1 MRVAAVTD
9 VELFGQDARYSVV
22 DGQAARIFQAWRA
35 TIYCKPIQP
44 GDRMRK
50 LVEARIVEALE
61 MGYTYQVI
69 GRALESAW
77 NFRKP
82 KPDGTSAW
90 QVALAK
96 ELRAE
101 AKLVPKLTETQLAIQ
116 RVRQHDTE
124 NNGVT

>member
-1 MRVAAVTD
+1 MRARPSMTN
-9 VELFGQDARYSVV
+9 VELFGKEQRYSVV

-35 TIYCKPIQP
+35 MRDCKPLP
-44 GDRMRK
+44 SGDKMRR
-50 LVEARIVEALE
+50 LVEARIVEALDE
-61 MGYTYQVI
+61 GDTFQVI

-101 AKLVPKLTETQLAIQ
+101 KDNTPQMTDTQKAIQ
-116 RVRQHDTE
+116 RVRYGATDFGAT
-124 NNGVT
+124 